1 MTPEPTPSLAG
12 DGRPDELAR
21 TVTVIAARLSEA
33 DLAELRRDLGA
44 AGAVVEDLVHLGDRP
59 VVAYELRV
67 RGGGDLASALAPLA
81 RSRELDVAIQPAGR
95 RRDEPHLV
103 VMDADSTFLQDEVID
118 LLAERAGRGEEVAA
132 ITAAA
137 MGGALDFAASLRA
150 RVATLEGLAVAVL
163 DEVRADLRLTPGAR
177 TLVRTLERHGHLAA
191 VVSGGFVEILEPLLT
206 PLGVTR
212 LAANRLEVSGD
223 RLTGRVLGE
232 IVDRAGK
239 ARALARFAAEAGIPL
254 ERTVAVG
261 DGANDLDM
269 IALAGLGVAF
279 NAKSAVRAA
288 ADATLSVPYLDA
300 VLFYLGIAREEFAAP

>member
-1 MTPEPTPSLAG
+1 MTPEPGPSTAR
-12 DGRPDELAR
+12 DGRPAEAGR
-21 TVTVIAARLSEA
+21 TVTVIGARRGED
-33 DLAELRRDLGA
+33 DLAELRRVLEE

-59 VVAYELRV
+59 VTADELRV

-81 RSRELDVAIQPAGR
+81 RSRGLDVAVQPAGR
-95 RRDEPHLV
+95 RRDATHLV

-177 TLVRTLERHGHLAA
+177 TLVRTLERHGYLAA

-206 PLGVTR
+206 PLGITR

-239 ARALARFAAEAGIPL
+239 ARALARFAAEAGVPL

-279 NAKSAVRAA
+279 NAKPAVRAA

-300 VLFYLGIAREEFAAP
+300 VLFFLGIPREEFAAS